1 MSMSHLLSCQ
11 SISKAFGAQ
20 RLFSGISFGISEG
33 EKLGLIG
40 PNGAGKS
47 TLLKIFAGLEHLDD
61 GKLFA
66 RKKLNLAYLAQA
78 ENLPPEQS
86 VIDSLLDVL
95 AANQMHDAERYAAA
109 QRMAGK
115 CGFFDPEQKV
125 GALSG
130 GWLKRLAIGRA
141 LLQAPDL
148 LLLDEPTNHLD
159 IDGILWLEGLL
170 KNANFAFVLISHDR
184 YFLDNATNRILEL
197 NPQYPGG
204 YLRVEG
210 SLRDFLV
217 RKEELLSSQAKQ
229 EEVLGN
235 KLRREIEWLS
245 RGPKARTTKAQFRI
259 DDAERLRGDFKDV
272 KYRNAQ
278 NKAIDIG
285 FEATDRKTK
294 KLLTTHDLGKA
305 YAGQQ
310 IFSGLNLEM
319 TPGLCVG
326 VLGNNGSG
334 KSTMINMLAG
344 KIAPDQGAITQAD
357 GVKIVLFD
365 QKRQALD
372 QTKTLRR
379 VLAPDGDTVL
389 YKGQA
394 VHVVGWAKRFL
405 FRPEQL
411 DMPVHRLSGGEQ
423 SRILIANLMRQPAD
437 ILLLDEPTNDLDIP
451 SLEVLEEG
459 LAEFP
464 GAIILVSH
472 DRFLLDR
479 LADFVIGFNG
489 KGGCQRYADFRQWL
503 EDLQTANQGEGKVV
517 KAAKGK
523 SAKPA
528 PAVKKKKMTLGEEL
542 ELAKME
548 ETIAQ
553 VDSELSRC
561 QRQLTVP
568 EIQADVER
576 LAKCCRDL
584 EQAQATVDRAYLRW
598 EELIA
603 KRDSI

>member
-33 EKLGLIG
+33 ERLGLIG

-47 TLLKIFAGLEHLDD
+47 TLLKIFAGLESLDE
-61 GKLFA
+61 GKLFI
-66 RKKLNLAYLAQA
+66 RKKLNLVYLAQA
-78 ENLPPEQS
+78 DDLPAGQT
-86 VIDSLLDVL
+86 VLQCLLEVL
-95 AANQMHDAERYAAA
+95 TASEMHEAERYAAA
-109 QRMAGK
+109 QRMLGK
-115 CGFFDPEQKV
+115 CGLYDPEQLV
-125 GALSG
+125 ANLSG

-141 LLQAPDL
+141 VIQNPDL
-148 LLLDEPTNHLD
+148 LLMDEPTNHLD
-159 IDGILWLEGLL
+159 MDGILWLEGLL
-170 KNANFAFVLISHDR
+170 KNAAFAFILISHDR
-184 YFLDNATNRILEL
+184 YFLDNATNRIMEL

-210 SLRDFLV
+210 ALRDFLV
-217 RKEELLSSQAKQ
+217 KKEELLTSQAKQ
-229 EEVLGN
+229 EEVLAN

-259 DDAERLRGDFKDV
+259 DDAARLKGTFQDV

-278 NKAIDIG
+278 GRAIDIG

-294 KLLTTHDLGKA
+294 KLLTAHGLGKA
-305 YAGQQ
+305 FAGRP
-310 IFSGLNLEM
+310 IFSNLDLEI

-334 KSTMINMLAG
+334 KSTMMNILSGRM
-344 KIAPDQGAITQAD
+344 IPDQGEIRLAD
-357 GVKIVLFD
+357 GVKIVFFD
-365 QKRQALD
+365 QKRQALN
-372 QTKTLRR
+372 QEETLRR
-379 VLAPDGDTVL
+379 VLAPEGDTVL
-389 YKGQA
+389 YKGRA

-464 GAIILVSH
+464 GAIVLVSH

-479 LADFVIGFNG
+479 LADFVIGFDG
-489 KGGCQRYADFRQWL
+489 KGGCRRYADFRQWL
-503 EDLQTANQGEGKVV
+503 EDLQASPRPGKET
-517 KAAKGK
+517 KGK
-523 SAKPA
+523 AGKTA
-528 PAVKKKKMTLGEEL
+528 ALVKKKKMTLGEEL
-542 ELAKME
+542 ELAQME
-548 ETIAQ
+548 EKIARAEESLARCHRQ
-553 VDSELSRC
+553 VNL
-561 QRQLTVP
+561 P
-568 EIQADVER
+568 EIQADPER
-576 LAKCCRDL
+576 LTTSCL
-584 EQAQATVDRAYLRW
+584 ELQQAQDEVDRLYRRW
-598 EELIA
+598 EGLET
-603 KRDSI
+603 KRTEGGS

>member
-33 EKLGLIG
+33 ERLGLIG

-47 TLLKIFAGLEHLDD
+47 TLLKIFAGLESLDD
-61 GKLFA
+61 GKLFV

-78 ENLPPEQS
+78 EKLPPEQT
-86 VIDSLLDVL
+86 VIDCLLDVL
-95 AANQMHDAERYAAA
+95 AGNEMHDAERYAAA
-109 QRMAGK
+109 QRMVGK
-115 CGFFDPEQKV
+115 CGFFDPEQTV

-141 LLQAPDL
+141 LLQGPDL
-148 LLLDEPTNHLD
+148 LLMDEPTNHLD
-159 IDGILWLEGLL
+159 IDGILWLEGVL
-170 KNANFAFVLISHDR
+170 KNATFAFVLISHDR

-197 NPQYPGG
+197 NPQYPDG

-229 EEVLGN
+229 EESLGN

-259 DDAERLRGDFKDV
+259 DDAERLRGDFQDV
-272 KYRNAQ
+272 KSRNAQ
-278 NKAIDIG
+278 NKAMSIG
-285 FEATDRKTK
+285 FEATSRKTK
-294 KLLTTHDLGKA
+294 KLLSTHNLGKT
-305 YAGQQ
+305 YAGRS
-310 IFSGLNLEM
+310 IFSGLDLEM

-334 KSTMINMLAG
+334 KSTMISLLAG
-344 KIAPDQGAITQAD
+344 KISPDSGEIKIAD

-365 QKRQALD
+365 QKRQAID
-372 QTKTLRR
+372 QSKILRR

-479 LADFVIGFNG
+479 LADFVIGFDG
-489 KGGCQRYADFRQWL
+489 HGGCQRYADFRQWL
-503 EDLQTANQGEGKVV
+503 EELPATGAKSV
-517 KAAKGK
+517 KAKGK
-523 SAKPA
+523 GTKKNAPQPSPA
-528 PAVKKKKMTLGEEL
+528 KKKMTLGEEL
-542 ELAKME
+542 ELSKME
-548 ETIAQ
+548 MTIAQ
-553 VDSELSRC
+553 AEEALGQC
-561 QRQLTVP
+561 HRQLAQP
-568 EIQADVER
+568 EVQSDAER
-576 LAKCCRDL
+576 LAQGCLAL
-584 EQAQATVDRAYLRW
+584 EQAQAKVDGLYRRW

-603 KRDSI
+603 KRDSL

>member
-1 MSMSHLLSCQ
+1 MSTSHLLSCQ
-11 SISKAFGAQ
+11 SISKSFGAQ

-33 EKLGLIG
+33 ERLGLIG

-47 TLLKIFAGLEHLDD
+47 TLLKIFAGLESPDD
-61 GKLFA
+61 GRLFV
-66 RKKLNLAYLAQA
+66 RKKLNLVYLTQA
-78 ENLPPEQS
+78 ENLPLEQT
-86 VIDSLLDVL
+86 VIDCLLDVL
-95 AANQMHDAERYAAA
+95 AGNEMHDAERYAVA

-115 CGFFDPEQKV
+115 CGFFDSEQQA
-125 GALSG
+125 GTLSG

-141 LLQAPDL
+141 LLQGPDL
-148 LLLDEPTNHLD
+148 LLMDEPTNHLD
-159 IDGILWLEGLL
+159 IEGILWLEGVL
-170 KNANFAFVLISHDR
+170 KNAPFAFVLISHDR

-197 NPQYPGG
+197 NPQYPDG

-210 SLRDFLV
+210 SLCDFLL
-217 RKEELLSSQAKQ
+217 RKEELLTSQAKQ
-229 EEVLGN
+229 EESLGN

-259 DDAERLRGDFKDV
+259 DDAERLRGDFQDV
-272 KYRNAQ
+272 KSRNAQ
-278 NKAIDIG
+278 NKAMSIG
-285 FEATDRKTK
+285 FDATSRKTK
-294 KLLTTHDLGKA
+294 KLLSTHDLGKA
-305 YAGQQ
+305 YAGRS
-310 IFSGLNLEM
+310 IFSGLDLEM

-334 KSTMINMLAG
+334 KSTMISLLAG
-344 KIAPDQGAITQAD
+344 KISPDSGEIKIAD

-372 QTKTLRR
+372 QSKILRR

-423 SRILIANLMRQPAD
+423 SRILIANLMRQTAD

-479 LADFVIGFNG
+479 LADFVIGFDG
-489 KGGCQRYADFRQWL
+489 QGGCQRYADFRQWL
-503 EDLQTANQGEGKVV
+503 EDLL
-517 KAAKGK
+517 AKGAK
-523 SAKPA
+523 SAKSKGKGAKKKACPPSPA
-528 PAVKKKKMTLGEEL
+528 KKKMTLGEEL
-542 ELAKME
+542 ELGKME
-548 ETIAQ
+548 TTIAQ
-553 VDSELSRC
+553 VEELLGQCHS
-561 QRQLTVP
+561 QLAQP
-568 EIQADVER
+568 EVQSDAER
-576 LAKCCRDL
+576 LAQGCFAL
-584 EQAQATVDRAYLRW
+584 EQAQAKVDALYRRW

-603 KRDSI
+603 KRDSL

>member
-1 MSMSHLLSCQ
+1 MSTSHLLSCQ
-11 SISKAFGAQ
+11 SISKSFGAQ

-33 EKLGLIG
+33 ERLGLIG

-47 TLLKIFAGLEHLDD
+47 TLLKIFAGLESPDD
-61 GKLFA
+61 GRLFV
-66 RKKLNLAYLAQA
+66 RKKLNLVYLTQA
-78 ENLPPEQS
+78 ENLPLEQT
-86 VIDSLLDVL
+86 VIDCLLDVL
-95 AANQMHDAERYAAA
+95 AGNEMHDAERYAVA

-115 CGFFDPEQKV
+115 CGFFDSEQQA
-125 GALSG
+125 GTLSG

-141 LLQAPDL
+141 LLQGPDL
-148 LLLDEPTNHLD
+148 LLMDEPTNHLD
-159 IDGILWLEGLL
+159 IEGILWLEGVL
-170 KNANFAFVLISHDR
+170 KNAPFAFVLISHDR

-197 NPQYPGG
+197 NPQYPDG

-210 SLRDFLV
+210 SLCDFLL
-217 RKEELLSSQAKQ
+217 RKEELLTSQAKQ
-229 EEVLGN
+229 EESLGN

-259 DDAERLRGDFKDV
+259 DDAERLRGDFQDV
-272 KYRNAQ
+272 KSRNAQ
-278 NKAIDIG
+278 NKAMSIG
-285 FEATDRKTK
+285 FDATSRKTK
-294 KLLTTHDLGKA
+294 KLLSTHDLGKA
-305 YAGQQ
+305 YAGRS
-310 IFSGLNLEM
+310 IFSGLDLEM

-334 KSTMINMLAG
+334 KSTMISLLAG
-344 KIAPDQGAITQAD
+344 KISPDSGEIKIAD

-365 QKRQALD
+365 QKRQSLD
-372 QTKTLRR
+372 QSKILRR

-423 SRILIANLMRQPAD
+423 SRILIANLMRQTAD

-479 LADFVIGFNG
+479 LADFVIGFDG
-489 KGGCQRYADFRQWL
+489 QGGCQRYADFRQWL
-503 EDLQTANQGEGKVV
+503 EDLL
-517 KAAKGK
+517 AKGAK
-523 SAKPA
+523 SAKSKGKGAKKKACPPSPA
-528 PAVKKKKMTLGEEL
+528 KKKMTLGEEL
-542 ELAKME
+542 ELGKME
-548 ETIAQ
+548 TTIAQ
-553 VDSELSRC
+553 VEELLGQCHS
-561 QRQLTVP
+561 QLAQP
-568 EIQADVER
+568 EVQSDAER
-576 LAKCCRDL
+576 LAQGCFAL
-584 EQAQATVDRAYLRW
+584 EQAQAKVDALYRRW

-603 KRDSI
+603 KRDSL

>member
-33 EKLGLIG
+33 ERLGLIG

-47 TLLKIFAGLEHLDD
+47 TLLKIFAGLESLDE
-61 GKLFA
+61 GKLFI
-66 RKKLNLAYLAQA
+66 RKKLNLVYLAQA
-78 ENLPPEQS
+78 DDLPGGQT
-86 VIDSLLDVL
+86 VLQCLLEAI
-95 AANQMHDAERYAAA
+95 AASEMHEAERYAVA
-109 QRMAGK
+109 QRMLGK
-115 CGFFDPEQKV
+115 CGFYDPEQLV
-125 GALSG
+125 ENLSG

-141 LLQAPDL
+141 VIQNPDL
-148 LLLDEPTNHLD
+148 LLMDEPTNHLD
-159 IDGILWLEGLL
+159 MDGILWLEGLL
-170 KNANFAFVLISHDR
+170 KNAAFAFILISHDR

-204 YLRVEG
+204 FLRVEG

-217 RKEELLSSQAKQ
+217 KKEELLTSQAKQ
-229 EEVLGN
+229 EEVLAN

-259 DDAERLRGDFKDV
+259 DDAARLKGTFQDV

-278 NKAIDIG
+278 GRAIDIG

-294 KLLTTHDLGKA
+294 KLLTAKNLSKA
-305 YAGQQ
+305 FAGRP
-310 IFSGLNLEM
+310 IFSNLDLEI

-334 KSTMINMLAG
+334 KSTMMNILAG
-344 KIAPDQGAITQAD
+344 RMMPDQGEIRLAD
-357 GVKIVLFD
+357 GVKIVFFD
-365 QKRQALD
+365 QKRQALN
-372 QTKTLRR
+372 QEETLRR
-379 VLAPDGDTVL
+379 VLAPDGDSVL
-389 YKGQA
+389 YKGRP

-464 GAIILVSH
+464 GAIVLVSH

-479 LADFVIGFNG
+479 LADFVLGFDG
-489 KGGCQRYADFRQWL
+489 KGGCRRFADFRQWL
-503 EDLQTANQGEGKVV
+503 DDLQATARPERE
-517 KAAKGK
+517 AKGK
-523 SAKPA
+523 SVKAA
-528 PAVKKKKMTLGEEL
+528 AVVKKKKMTLGEEL
-542 ELAKME
+542 ELAQME
-548 ETIAQ
+548 EKIALAEESLARCHQQ
-553 VDSELSRC
+553 VDL
-561 QRQLTVP
+561 P
-568 EIQADVER
+568 EIQSDPER
-576 LAKCCRDL
+576 LTAGCL
-584 EQAQATVDRAYLRW
+584 ALQQAQDEVDRLYRRW
-598 EELIA
+598 EELEA
-603 KRDSI
+603 KRDAE

>member
-33 EKLGLIG
+33 ERLGLIG

-47 TLLKIFAGLEHLDD
+47 TLLKIFAGSETPDD
-61 GKLFA
+61 GKLFI

-78 ENLPPEQS
+78 DDLPGDETVLHCLLTALENNE
-86 VIDSLLDVL
+86 
-95 AANQMHDAERYAAA
+95 MHEAERYAVA

-115 CGFFDPEQKV
+115 CGFSDPEQLV
-125 GALSG
+125 GSLSG

-141 LLQAPDL
+141 MIGNPDL
-148 LLLDEPTNHLD
+148 LLMDEPTNHLD
-159 IDGILWLEGLL
+159 MDGILWLEGLL
-170 KNANFAFVLISHDR
+170 KNASFAFVLISHDR

-204 YLRVEG
+204 FLRVEG

-217 RKEELLSSQAKQ
+217 RKEELLASQAKQ
-229 EEVLGN
+229 EEVLAN

-259 DDAERLRGDFKDV
+259 DDAERLKGTFQDV

-278 NKAIDIG
+278 GRAIDIG

-294 KLLTTHDLGKA
+294 KLLTAHNLGKSFN
-305 YAGQQ
+305 GRQ
-310 IFSGLNLEM
+310 IFSGLELEM

-334 KSTMINMLAG
+334 KSTMMSILSGRME
-344 KIAPDQGAITQAD
+344 PDQGEVRLAD
-357 GVKIVLFD
+357 GLKVVFFD
-365 QKRQALD
+365 QKREALN
-372 QTKTLRR
+372 QEETLRR
-379 VLAPDGDTVL
+379 VLAPEGDTVL
-389 YKGQA
+389 YKGRP

-405 FRPEQL
+405 FKPEQL

-479 LADFVIGFNG
+479 LADFVIGFDG
-489 KGGCQRYADFRQWL
+489 KGGCQRFADFRQWL
-503 EDLQTANQGEGKVV
+503 EEMGPGDRPGKTP
-517 KAAKGK
+517 KTKPAKGTTA
-523 SAKPA
+523 S
-528 PAVKKKKMTLGEEL
+528 KKKKMTLGEEL
-542 ELAKME
+542 ELAQME
-548 ETIAQ
+548 EKIAAAEE
-553 VDSELSRC
+553 VLGRC
-561 QRQLTVP
+561 HDWMNQP
-568 EIQADVER
+568 EIQADAAR
-576 LAKCCRDL
+576 LATSCVNLQK
-584 EQAQATVDRAYLRW
+584 AQETVDGLYQRW
-598 EELIA
+598 EELEK
-603 KRDSI
+603 KRNQGD

>member
-20 RLFSGISFGISEG
+20 RLFAGISFGIAEG
-33 EKLGLIG
+33 ERLGLIG

-47 TLLKIFAGLEHLDD
+47 TLLKIFAGLEHVDE
-61 GKLFA
+61 GKLFV
-66 RKKLNLAYLAQA
+66 RKNLNLAYLAQA
-78 ENLPPEQS
+78 DDLPVEQT
-86 VIDSLLDVL
+86 VIQCLLAVL
-95 AANQMHDAERYAAA
+95 EQNDMHDAERYAAA

-115 CGFFDPEQKV
+115 CGFYDTEQLV

-141 LLQAPDL
+141 LIGSPDL
-148 LLLDEPTNHLD
+148 LLMDEPTNHLD
-159 IDGILWLEGLL
+159 MDGILWLEGLL
-170 KNANFAFVLISHDR
+170 KNASFAFVLISHDR

-217 RKEELLSSQAKQ
+217 RKEELLTTQAKQ

-259 DDAERLRGDFKDV
+259 DDAERLKGSFKDV

-278 NKAIDIG
+278 GKAIDIG

-294 KLLTTHDLGKA
+294 KLLSAHKLGKA
-305 YAGQQ
+305 FAGRQ
-310 IFSGLNLEM
+310 IFSGLDLQM

-334 KSTMINMLAG
+334 KSTMISILAG
-344 KIAPDQGAITQAD
+344 KTAPDQGEIKVAD

-372 QTKTLRR
+372 QAKTLRR

-389 YKGQA
+389 YKGRA

-423 SRILIANLMRQPAD
+423 SRILIANLMLQPAD

-479 LADFVIGFNG
+479 LTDFVIGFDG
-489 KGGCQRYADFRQWL
+489 QGGCRQYADFRQWL
-503 EDLQTANQGEGKVV
+503 EALQQSGQEKKGAKDKPL
-517 KAAKGK
+517 KAA
-523 SAKPA
+523 ALPA
-528 PAVKKKKMTLGEEL
+528 KKKKMTLGEEL

-553 VDSELSRC
+553 AEAELGRC
-561 QRQLTVP
+561 QGRLEQP
-568 EIQADVER
+568 EMQADAER
-576 LAKCCRDL
+576 LAACCLDL
-584 EQAQATVDRAYLRW
+584 QQAQATVDRLYKRW
-598 EELIA
+598 EELVA
-603 KRDSI
+603 KRDSV